1 MDIFIDRLAQ
11 NQKLNDYQ
19 RNFLEYVKDK
29 DDKMKQ
35 YVVQKF
41 ASFLKEDIPN
51 DLISTEYELCEI
63 KTQKIIDEFLKIVKD
78 DNQIKIYLN
87 KRKYFQMS
95 LMEKLVIYVVLN
107 DMINDDNIFIHNTI
121 PRKKE
126 EIKKNFK
133 ELVSKCKFKS
143 HKGFLD

>member
-1 MDIFIDRLAQ
+1 MDIFIDKLKQ
-11 NQKLNDYQ
+11 NQNLNDYQ
-19 RNFLEYVKDK
+19 QIFLEYVKDK

-63 KTQKIIDEFLKIVKD
+63 KTQKFINDFLTIVKD
-78 DNQIKIYLN
+78 DNKIKIYLN
-87 KRKYFQMS
+87 ERKYFQMS

-107 DMINDDNIFIHNTI
+107 DMINDDSIYINH
-121 PRKKE
+121 PEKKE
-126 EIKKNFK
+126 KIKKKFK